1 MSLLGLSP
9 IHLLGPHL
17 SLHPKVTEPPLS
29 LHPHPFLQAEMKKSP
44 FGSRCRVFPCPTPQA
59 APVNPKSQ
67 GLGNWG
73 SDPHQGGF
81 GPTDPGGDG
90 TRAAGAVGW
99 LGGVSG
105 TTIPTTTLLTPP
117 HQPANKELA
126 APVAQHPL
134 TLGETEARRHR
145 SQSPAM
151 RHRQGCGRGKPQELG
166 HFGILQHPV
175 PMTPQ
180 HPPHLC
186 SLQPLSPHHTSWSRA
201 SSGNTVDAPNQHIW
215 GVSPQHA
222 TPQAPGHS
230 DSPNRMATS
239 GSPHPCPARYGCSLH
254 PQHFAV
260 VGIAAGGGEEL
271 PPAPRLLSGGML

>member
-9 IHLLGPHL
+9 IHPLGPHL

-44 FGSRCRVFPCPTPQA
+44 FGSRCRVFPCSTPQA

-134 TLGETEARRHR
+134 ALGETEARRHR

-151 RHRQGCGRGKPQELG
+151 RHRQGCGRGETP
-166 HFGILQHPV
+166 GIGALWYPAA
-175 PMTPQ
+175 PR
-180 HPPHLC
+180 PH
-186 SLQPLSPHHTSWSRA
+186 
-201 SSGNTVDAPNQHIW
+201 D
-215 GVSPQHA
+215 
-222 TPQAPGHS
+222 
-230 DSPNRMATS
+230 
-239 GSPHPCPARYGCSLH
+239 
-254 PQHFAV
+254 
-260 VGIAAGGGEEL
+260 
-271 PPAPRLLSGGML
+271 PPAPSSSLLASALVSPPHILKQGKQWEHSRCPKPTHLGCVTPACHPTGPRAQ